1 MKAAARSRRD
11 RIRAQLAD
19 LKMPG
24 ALEAI
29 DDVLTRVD
37 GGGVTASEAIEQL
50 LGAQITLRN
59 NRRLQAVMRSSRLPA
74 IKTLDDFDFSFQPS
88 IKREQI
94 DSLHELGFL
103 ERKENVIFLGPPGVG
118 KTHLA
123 ISLAIAAAQSG
134 RRVYYGALAH
144 LITSL
149 EEAKTTG
156 QLGRRLKILTY
167 PSLLVIDEIGYLP
180 VSQTGAMLFF
190 QLINRR
196 YERAST
202 VLTSNKGF
210 EEWGQILGDEVMAA
224 ALIDRLLHHC
234 HIVNIRG
241 SSYRMRK
248 HTDLSK
254 ILHSPPAES
263 SPSPPEE
270 KESKSKGENDELEA
284 RHLRQV
290 CNFRWPDGVNPRG
303 WTVGVGWIDRLRVS
317 GCIHTLEFLRRPV
330 AEGGVQ
336 ASSIVY
342 LLKEVGESVGWVINR
357 AVVVCEDLLV
367 LQSFEEALDVR
378 VVIGISPPGHR
389 SSDTVGGEA

>member
-29 DDVLTRVD
+29 DDVLTGVD

-59 NRRLQAVMRSSRLPA
+59 NRRLQAAMRSSRLPG

-134 RRVYYGALAH
+134 RRVYYGALAD

-241 SSYRMRK
+241 SSYRHAQAHRPLQ
-248 HTDLSK
+248 D
-254 ILHSPPAES
+254 PPLASCGVE
-263 SPSPPEE
+263 PFTPEE

-290 CNFRWPDGVNPRG
+290 CNFRWPDLCSFRWPLTLGYVALRTARG
-303 WTVGVGWIDRLRVS
+303 RS
-317 GCIHTLEFLRRPV
+317 GR
-330 AEGGVQ
+330 
-336 ASSIVY
+336 
-342 LLKEVGESVGWVINR
+342 
-357 AVVVCEDLLV
+357 
-367 LQSFEEALDVR
+367 
-378 VVIGISPPGHR
+378 
-389 SSDTVGGEA
+389 